1 MQRRKYPL
9 DLPKPVE
16 KMKRERAELI
26 RMNLNLESDTPR
38 LENVGPMQT
47 GEKGDIFVAEKV
59 QWAILPQTD

>member
-1 MQRRKYPL
+1 MRRRKYPL

-26 RMNLNLESDTPR
+26 RMNLNLESETPW

-47 GEKGDIFVAEKV
+47 
-59 QWAILPQTD
+59 

>member
-47 GEKGDIFVAEKV
+47 
-59 QWAILPQTD
+59 